1 MIKNES
7 KVREGIEKVNKLSKR
22 SKNIEVKITDDNFQD
37 LLNSFDLEASL
48 FTAKATLL
56 IALARNESRGAHQR
70 SDFRKKE
77 RKFLYNF
84 IIYLENNSIN
94 LERRNLP
101 KLNQIQKKVI
111 NESVSIENYEGRLLE

>member
-1 MIKNES
+1 MIINES
-7 KVREGIEKVNKLSKR
+7 KLREGIEKVNKLSKR

-37 LLNSFDLEASL
+37 LVNSFDLEASL

-77 RKFLYNF
+77 RKFLCNF

-94 LERRNLP
+94 L
-101 KLNQIQKKVI
+101 
-111 NESVSIENYEGRLLE
+111 